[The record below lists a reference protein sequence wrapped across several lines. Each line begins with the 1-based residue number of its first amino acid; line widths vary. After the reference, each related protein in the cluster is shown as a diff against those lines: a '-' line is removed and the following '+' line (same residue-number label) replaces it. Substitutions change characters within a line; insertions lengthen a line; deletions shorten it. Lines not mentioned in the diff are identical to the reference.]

1 MGSDQTDYV
10 KSLWIKS
17 EFLSASQFKGGENG
31 GEDRG
36 VSLAVVY
43 FWWMDGLESY
53 IWWNGFA
60 IFRSLDNKHMDF
72 SNGGCSRDW
81 PYSNRSRVQ

>member
-43 FWWMDGLESY
+43 FW
-53 IWWNGFA
+53 
-60 IFRSLDNKHMDF
+60 
-72 SNGGCSRDW
+72 
-81 PYSNRSRVQ
+81 